1 MPTRAGA
8 RVSGHRANR
17 PLVARGRAA
26 AGDEGLRLCPGARV
40 GHTVCLGSL
49 GSSGGRRSESDFGDI
64 RLKGVLGS
72 GVQVRAGASVPLPRP
87 PSRGLVG
94 LHQPLPRR
102 MGSLA
107 TPQLPLLSPRGP
119 SPRSLYGTKGRP
131 GRKRSAARPAI
142 GSGLLGGPLY
152 MGSPKEREMGEG
164 LAYPSPSPQAAWS
177 SSRLSAWIA
186 EMGRGPNLTLLPS
199 PRPRAVSWL
208 SCPWH
213 LHPSLSCPEPPLSLH
228 AAQP

>member
-142 GSGLLGGPLY
+142 DLDSWGAPSTWVP
-152 MGSPKEREMGEG
+152 PKKGKWERG
-164 LAYPSPSPQAAWS
+164 W
-177 SSRLSAWIA
+177 
-186 EMGRGPNLTLLPS
+186 LTLPHPPKPLGL
-199 PRPRAVSWL
+199 RPG
-208 SCPWH
+208 
-213 LHPSLSCPEPPLSLH
+213 
-228 AAQP
+228 